1 MSNTAGLLT
10 TIKYYA
16 DTLITAA
23 RQEQPF
29 RLFDL
34 ADELKI
40 HIIDQLE
47 GDLAALRA
55 LALSCRRL
63 QSLSEPL
70 LYKRRL
76 LRSPPV
82 LKHFLHG
89 VSRRPQRATHIHRLD
104 IRCEYR
110 SVASGFARLPA
121 ILEQTTEL
129 QDLTLESP
137 YCNFGGGQGKTGRQ
151 FAQVQEDMFVL
162 FDRAASEGFTNP
174 LPTTPFQRLRK
185 VELHL
190 TGGDGRYLT
199 LGHYSKSL
207 FKSPTLQELT
217 ISCVQVESDTFALAE
232 YEAMKHTTPLK
243 RLTLIECD
251 FTMLSIVCILM
262 LPKALEVLKLGENC
276 YHLHNPTGH
285 TCLCS
290 ANTFEFLNKALSSQQ
305 KSLEEL
311 EYEVS
316 PHDGPP
322 VDHHSPSQ
330 DLCDFPKLHTVALKG
345 SRCPAFEEAVWGGG
359 RREGQPPIRVLR
371 ISWRKAA
378 MVIPQWFAKDDGE
391 SFLAWIWSVVTAL
404 PSLQHLHFIFRK
416 TGMLQLPSARRQRI
430 TAFESELGKRGVVL
444 WLYEEQRSHCFPPYL
459 YGEIPGY
466 NKLIYASDGRGFDAE
481 YCLDAQAEE
490 SDEHIAFDP
499 FD

>member
-10 TIKYYA
+10 TIKCYA

-23 RQEQPF
+23 RQEQSF

-47 GDLAALRA
+47 GDLATLRA

-82 LKHFLHG
+82 VKHFLHG
-89 VSRRPQRATHIHRLD
+89 VGRRPQRATHIQRLD

-110 SVASGFARLPA
+110 SVPSGFARLPA
-121 ILEQTTEL
+121 LLEQTTEL

-151 FAQVQEDMFVL
+151 FAQVQEDMFAL

-199 LGHYSKSL
+199 LGRYSKSL

-217 ISCVQVESDTFALAE
+217 VSCVQVRGDTFTLAE
-232 YEAMKHTTPLK
+232 YEAVKHTTPLK

-251 FTMLSIVCILM
+251 FTMLSIV
-262 LPKALEVLKLGENC
+262 G
-276 YHLHNPTGH
+276 
-285 TCLCS
+285 
-290 ANTFEFLNKALSSQQ
+290 NTFEFLRKALSSQQ

-322 VDHHSPSQ
+322 FDHHSPSQ

-345 SRCPAFEEAVWGGG
+345 SRCPAFEQAVWGGG

-371 ISWRKAA
+371 ISWRKAS
-378 MVIPQWFAKDDGE
+378 MVIPQWFANDDGE
-391 SFLAWIWSVVTAL
+391 SFLTWIWSVVTGL
-404 PSLQHLHFIFRK
+404 PSLQHLHFTFRK
-416 TGMLQLPSARRQRI
+416 TGMLKLPSARRQKI

-459 YGEIPGY
+459 YGEVPGY
-466 NKLIYASDGRGFDAE
+466 NKLVYASDGRGFDAE

-490 SDEHIAFDP
+490 SDEYMGVDP

>member
-10 TIKYYA
+10 TIKCYA

-23 RQEQPF
+23 RQEQSF

-47 GDLAALRA
+47 GDLATLRA

-70 LYKRRL
+70 LYKGRL

-82 LKHFLHG
+82 VKHFLHG
-89 VSRRPQRATHIHRLD
+89 VSRRPQRATHIQRLD

-110 SVASGFARLPA
+110 SVPSGFARLPA
-121 ILEQTTEL
+121 LLEQTTEL

-151 FAQVQEDMFVL
+151 FAQVQEDMFAL

-199 LGHYSKSL
+199 LGRYSKSL

-217 ISCVQVESDTFALAE
+217 ISCVQVRGDTFTLAE
-232 YEAMKHTTPLK
+232 YEAVKHTTPLK

-251 FTMLSIVCILM
+251 FTMLSIV
-262 LPKALEVLKLGENC
+262 G
-276 YHLHNPTGH
+276 
-285 TCLCS
+285 
-290 ANTFEFLNKALSSQQ
+290 NTFEFLRKALSSQQ

-322 VDHHSPSQ
+322 FDHHSPSQ
-330 DLCDFPKLHTVALKG
+330 DLCDFPKLYTVALKG
-345 SRCPAFEEAVWGGG
+345 SRCPAFEQAVWGGG

-371 ISWRKAA
+371 ISWRKAS

-404 PSLQHLHFIFRK
+404 PSLQHLHFTFRK
-416 TGMLQLPSARRQRI
+416 TGMLKLPSARRQKI
-430 TAFESELGKRGVVL
+430 TAFESEFGKRGVVL

-459 YGEIPGY
+459 YGEVPGH
-466 NKLIYASDGRGFDAE
+466 NKLVYASDGRGFDAE
-481 YCLDAQAEE
+481 YCLDAQVEE
-490 SDEHIAFDP
+490 SDEYMGVDP

>member
-10 TIKYYA
+10 TIACYA
-16 DTLITAA
+16 DKLITAA
-23 RQEQPF
+23 RQEQSF

-47 GDLAALRA
+47 GDLATLRA

-82 LKHFLHG
+82 VKHFLHG
-89 VSRRPQRATHIHRLD
+89 VSRRPQRATHIKRLD

-110 SVASGFARLPA
+110 SVPSGFARLPA
-121 ILEQTTEL
+121 LLEQTTEL

-151 FAQVQEDMFVL
+151 FAQVQEDMFAL

-199 LGHYSKSL
+199 LGRYSKSL

-217 ISCVQVESDTFALAE
+217 VSCVQVRGDTFTLAE
-232 YEAMKHTTPLK
+232 YEAVKHTTPLK
-243 RLTLIECD
+243 RLTLID
-251 FTMLSIVCILM
+251 
-262 LPKALEVLKLGENC
+262 G
-276 YHLHNPTGH
+276 
-285 TCLCS
+285 
-290 ANTFEFLNKALSSQQ
+290 NTFEFLRKALSSQQ

-359 RREGQPPIRVLR
+359 QREGQPPIRVLR
-371 ISWRKAA
+371 ISWRKAS
-378 MVIPQWFAKDDGE
+378 MVIPQWFANDDGE
-391 SFLAWIWSVVTAL
+391 SFLTWIWSVVTGL
-404 PSLQHLHFIFRK
+404 PSLQHMHFTFRK
-416 TGMLQLPSARRQRI
+416 TGMLKLPSARRQKI

-459 YGEIPGY
+459 YGEVPGY
-466 NKLIYASDGRGFDAE
+466 NKLVYASDGRGFDAE
-481 YCLDAQAEE
+481 YCLDAQAEG
-490 SDEHIAFDP
+490 SDEDMVDP
-499 FD
+499 LD